1 MRIALAQYALGE
13 ATKRNLETALTLLG
27 RAAELGA
34 NLVLFPEL
42 SLSPFFPQ
50 YQGCD
55 ASRHLVD
62 LGDERLV
69 AFQNASREFGIW
81 SVPNLYFGTL
91 EAAFDASF
99 MIADD
104 GQIAGISKM
113 VHIAQAP
120 GFYEQ
125 DYYTPSD
132 SGFHVFDTPFGRIGI
147 VVCFDRHFPESIRT
161 CVLKGAQL
169 ILIPTANTMNEPRDM
184 FEWELRVAA
193 RQNGV
198 WIAMCNRVGAEG
210 ETTFCG
216 DSIVVSPDGEI
227 AAKAGEDPQLLVA
240 EANLSLASTAWQR
253 KTYLDLLRPDCY
265 INGNFPP
272 EDMK

>member
-1 MRIALAQYALGE
+1 MRLALAQYALGE
-13 ATKRNLETALTLLG
+13 IIYENLETALALLR
-27 RAAELGA
+27 RAAGVGA
-34 NLVLFPEL
+34 QLVLFPEL

-50 YQGCD
+50 YAGRD
-55 ASRHLVD
+55 ASRHLVGID
-62 LGDERLV
+62 DERLV
-69 AFQNASREFGIW
+69 AFQKASKELGIW
-81 SVPNLYFGTL
+81 SVPNLYFGTYG
-91 EAAFDASF
+91 ARFDASF
-99 MIADD
+99 MIAED

-161 CVLKGAQL
+161 CVLRGAQL

-210 ETTFCG
+210 GTTFCG
-216 DSIVVSPDGEI
+216 DSIIVDPDGDV
-227 AAKAGEDPQLLVA
+227 AAKAREESQLLVA
-240 EANLSLASTAWQR
+240 DLDLSLVCNAWQR
-253 KTYLDLLRPDCY
+253 TTYLDLLRPDCY
-265 INGNFPP
+265 VNASVPRG
-272 EDMK
+272 DVK